1 MNPEMLPLRDIHL
14 PAPVGWWP
22 PAPGWWIMAAC
33 IVAIAILLF
42 VLRRRRRVPARP
54 DPVALARR
62 DLAALRE
69 DYARHGDPRRLAGE
83 LSVLMRRTLLSSS
96 PRAEVAGV
104 TGRAW
109 LERLD
114 ARAGEPLFTCGP
126 GQALLDAPYRPAAD
140 VDVPG
145 LLAACA
151 RAIDGPSREAGT

>member
-1 MNPEMLPLRDIHL
+1 MNPESLPLRDIHP

-22 PAPGWWIMAAC
+22 PAPGWWLVAAC
-33 IVAIAILLF
+33 IVAVAVLLF
-42 VLRRRRRVPARP
+42 VLRRRRRVPAEP

-69 DYARHGDPRRLAGE
+69 DYERHGDPRRLAGE
-83 LSVLMRRTLLSSS
+83 LSVLMRRTELSSS

-114 ARAGEPLFTCGP
+114 ARAGEPLFTRGP
-126 GQALLDAPYRPAAD
+126 GRALADAPYRPTAE
-140 VDVPG
+140 VDAPG

-151 RAIDGPSREAGT
+151 RAIEGTTREAGT